1 MGIKNRV
8 RTSVA
13 LAALVAAMGSCS
25 GGGGGD
31 SGGGSTNTGPTGPST
46 PTTPTTPAVVP
57 LTITIT
63 SVVSQGAAAG
73 VILGLPPAVK
83 VTNSS
88 GTPMPGIVVTWSVA
102 PSNGTV
108 SSPTSTTD
116 ANGAATTNW
125 SLSPVIAQQHVVASV
140 PNGTATVSFTGTVL
154 VTSVAFSAPNA
165 TAFVGDSITLTAVA
179 KDTRGTTMT
188 DAVPLSVKS
197 TTIAATATNGR
208 IAALKNGATYVIGS
222 VTGPAGIL
230 KDSVLLDV
238 YTKLHG
244 TVHTYDGSVMPAMRA
259 YSTNGALTDSVNVN
273 ADGTYSL
280 GVHSHFTTGFN
291 TEILIDAVDKSN
303 RKFFPSLTPI
313 SITCK
318 SDQECIGSYLDSAQN
333 VILLPRQYTVTR
345 GRFAGQTLT
354 VDLDAGND
362 EATTVQP
369 SFLFASGL
377 DNTTYPVNGVPTDR
391 KQFSNSEYFWMAD
404 SFPINVA
411 MHRSQSNQPFTN
423 AAADSVFLWTALNE
437 IQTALG
443 YNIWVPVNDNP
454 AWSIPY
460 TGFAD
465 PRVPNKTYLIVLN
478 DTLAPAA
485 IAGGGG
491 TAPLLDNLGLRSPSI
506 LGVVDFH
513 VTGWRGT
520 KVDHWSDAV
529 EMPQEQSVFIRYES
543 LMSNP
548 ALLTHESMHTMAV
561 GHGCH
566 WVSTQSYC
574 GQFAAQDGKLR
585 FEDAAYTLLM
595 MDIYKAAWKYRA
607 PLAMPSA
614 LFGSR
619 AIMQGLPPIPEDW
632 TIADPNTGGST
643 VQGDILQ
650 ARRPLIKPRP

>member
-1 MGIKNRV
+1 MGFKNGI
-8 RTSVA
+8 RTGVA
-13 LAALVAAMGSCS
+13 LAALVAAAGSCS
-25 GGGGGD
+25 GGGGD
-31 SGGGSTNTGPTGPST
+31 SGGGTNTGPTGPGNQT
-46 PTTPTTPAVVP
+46 PTTPTTPTTVP

-63 SVVSQGAAAG
+63 SVVNQGGAAG
-73 VILGLPPAVK
+73 VILGLPPTVK
-83 VTNSS
+83 VTNAS
-88 GTPMPGIVVTWSVA
+88 GTPMPGIVVTWGVA

-125 SLSPVIAQQHVVASV
+125 SLSPVIAQQQIVVSV
-140 PNGTATVSFTGTVL
+140 PNGVATVTFLGKVL

-165 TAFVGDSITLTAVA
+165 SAFVGDSITLTAVA
-179 KDTRGTTMT
+179 KDTRGTAMT

-197 TTIAATATNGR
+197 TTIAAAATNGK

-222 VTGPAGIL
+222 VSGPAGTL

-244 TVHTYDGSVMPAMRA
+244 TVHTFDGSTMPALRA
-259 YSTNGALTDSVNVN
+259 YSTNGGLTDSVNVD
-273 ADGTYSL
+273 ADGTYIL
-280 GVHSHFTTGFN
+280 GVHSHFSGALN
-291 TEILIDAVDKSN
+291 TELLIDAVDKSN

-318 SDQECIGSYLDSAQN
+318 GDFECIGSFLDSAQN
-333 VILLPRQYTVTR
+333 VILVPRQYTLTR

-354 VDLDAGND
+354 VDLDAAND

-369 SFLFASGL
+369 SFLMSTGL

-391 KQFSNSEYFWMAD
+391 KQFNTDETFWMAD
-404 SFPINVA
+404 SFPIAVA
-411 MHRSQSNQPFTN
+411 MHRSQSNQAFAN
-423 AAADSVFLWTALNE
+423 AAADSVFLWNALNE

-443 YNIWVPVNDNP
+443 YNIWYPVNDNP
-454 AWSIPY
+454 AWSVP
-460 TGFAD
+460 TGFAN
-465 PRVPNKTYLIVLN
+465 PKVPNKTYLLILN
-478 DTLAPAA
+478 DTVGPAS
-485 IAGGGG
+485 ISGGGG
-491 TAPLLDNLGLRSPSI
+491 TAPLLDNLGTRSPTI
-506 LGVVDFH
+506 LGLVDFH
-513 VTGWRGT
+513 LTGWRGT
-520 KVDHWSDAV
+520 KVDHWLDAV

-543 LMSNP
+543 LMSNA
-548 ALLTHESMHTMAV
+548 ALLTHESMHGMGI

-574 GQFAAQDGKLR
+574 GQFAAQDGKVR

-595 MDIYKAAWKYRA
+595 MDVYKAAWKYRA

-632 TIADPNTGGST
+632 TIADPNTGGSG
-643 VQGDILQ
+643 VSGDILQ